1 MMVNGLSPGLTGQE
15 VSITAVEKERLTE
28 NIQQQEQILRKEA
41 KQAEEKKE
49 TGEKK
54 GDNTKLVMNDYQLK
68 ELLFMMTSRGNSST
82 VEKLA
87 QLLKKEKEMLN
98 RGR

>member
-15 VSITAVEKERLTE
+15 MAATAVEKERLTE
-28 NIQQQEQILRKEA
+28 DIRLQEQILKKEA
-41 KQAEEKKE
+41 KQTEEKKE

-54 GDNTKLVMNDYQLK
+54 GDNSKLVMNDYQLK
-68 ELLFMMTSRGNSST
+68 ELLFLMTSRGNSST

-87 QLLKKEKEMLN
+87 QLLKKEKELLN
-98 RGR
+98 KGR